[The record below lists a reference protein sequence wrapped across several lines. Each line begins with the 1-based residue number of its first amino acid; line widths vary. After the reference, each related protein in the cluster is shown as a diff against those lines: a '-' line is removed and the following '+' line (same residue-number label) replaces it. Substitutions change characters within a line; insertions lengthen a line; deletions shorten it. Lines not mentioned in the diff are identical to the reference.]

1 MKVDAKFI
9 RIRELITQQEE
20 IETELNS
27 LVSGTGKERKPQT
40 CAKCGQPGHSSRT
53 CKAEPIA

>member
-1 MKVDAKFI
+1 MDAKFI

-20 IETELNS
+20 IEAELNN
-27 LVSGTGKERKPQT
+27 LVSGTTKERKPQT